1 MGYLGFNSQNV
12 DVRLKINF
20 SFRRHKNAAFSV
32 RRQSSSSFAHRHS
45 GVSRL
50 ECDWGLKLFLL
61 PKIDLCFPKASIAP
75 HVPSFACRFAAPVPI
90 PLHPAAERRENKRL
104 RPRLFQTERRN
115 RARRAPKAVPPSRCD
130 EATGP
135 VRHSLTTNR
144 AWAINF
150 FCNTA
155 VAGEGREGSQS
166 LV

>member
-1 MGYLGFNSQNV
+1 MAVAVAVGGSHQYIYRPIIDGS
-12 DVRLKINF
+12 D
-20 SFRRHKNAAFSV
+20 FRTKCTLHFRCRFTPTFAVFRPNP
-32 RRQSSSSFAHRHS
+32 SSFAHRHS

-144 AWAINF
+144 AWAIKF
-150 FCNTA
+150 FATQ
-155 VAGEGREGSQS
+155 R
-166 LV
+166 